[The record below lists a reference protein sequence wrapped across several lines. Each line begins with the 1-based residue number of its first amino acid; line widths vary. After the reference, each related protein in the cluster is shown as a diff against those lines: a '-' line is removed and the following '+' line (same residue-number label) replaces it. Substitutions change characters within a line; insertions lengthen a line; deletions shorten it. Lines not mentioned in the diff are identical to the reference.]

1 MGCAGTHDCHADAEA
16 ENIHNALDF
25 LLRILEW
32 DCTGTQ
38 LPKGSLAKTV
48 LNTGNL
54 ASCKALGQ

>member
-1 MGCAGTHDCHADAEA
+1 MVDGGGKTHDCHADAKA

-38 LPKGSLAKTV
+38 FPEV
-48 LNTGNL
+48 
-54 ASCKALGQ
+54 